1 MGLIE
6 RKKLHKM
13 NRKEYLKSL
22 RIVFKFSSEGKNALS
37 LHNIFDDI
45 FKGFR

>member
-13 NRKEYLKSL
+13 NRKEYSKSL
-22 RIVFKFSSEGKNALS
+22 RIVFKFSSEDENPLS
-37 LHNIFDDI
+37 LHNISNDI